1 MRRGLPLAL
10 LLLCAT
16 TSCGDLGLEVA
27 WPVAYSDAPDADRIN
42 SPFGPRLQSDRL
54 DFHAGIDIPLPEGTK
69 IRSIKAGVVEKIE
82 YDSDERGTGN
92 WVLVDHGDGEKS
104 AYLHLSK
111 ISVAAG
117 KELYAGQVLGRSG
130 STGAKSP
137 HLHLTYMRDVEK
149 SGAYEDLAHN
159 PLEILPHGE
168 MPEPEVSWEAD
179 AVTLDIVFQPMLIQ
193 TIVVSGEG
201 ESRTLEYAEVLALG
215 NPDRDNELQAGL
227 RLAVSEEG
235 EDGHFQLRLSPD
247 AGAFVPESVELYDYA
262 GELLLA
268 TAR

>member
-1 MRRGLPLAL
+1 MRRGSILAL
-10 LLLCAT
+10 LLLSAAS
-16 TSCGDLGLEVA
+16 SCGGLGLDVA
-27 WPVAYSDAPDADRIN
+27 WPVAHSDTPDADRIG

-69 IRSIKAGVVEKIE
+69 IRAIKAGVVEKIE

-92 WVLVDHGDGEKS
+92 WVLVDHGEGEKS

-111 ISVAAG
+111 ISVDAG

-137 HLHLTYMRDVEK
+137 HLHLTYMHDVEK
-149 SGAYEDLAHN
+149 SGADESRAHN
-159 PLEILPHGE
+159 PLELLPHGE
-168 MPEPEVSWEAD
+168 MPDPELIWEAD

-193 TIVVSGEG
+193 TIIVSGEG
-201 ESRTLEYAEVLALG
+201 QERTLEYAEVLALG
-215 NPDRDNELQAGL
+215 NPDRDNEVQAGL
-227 RLAVSEEG
+227 RLAVSEDG

-247 AGAFVPESVELYDYA
+247 GGAFEPESVELYDYA

-268 TAR
+268 AAR